1 MIPGYYRTIGFYL
14 DKTSGYTNVLTHHK
28 QRFNRYKH
36 PFGKGLDLTAMKV
49 LVSDALGEIGI
60 EMFEAEE
67 GLEVDVKTGL
77 APEEL
82 KAIIGDYHALVIRS
96 ATKVTEDL
104 LEAADNLKVV
114 GRAGIGL
121 DNVDIPAAT
130 KRGIVVMNTPGGN
143 VVTTAEHAIAM
154 MLSLTRNIPRG
165 TSTLKAGQWE
175 KKKLQ
180 GREIYNKV
188 LGVIGYGKIGAI
200 VANRARGLKMQVII
214 YDPFVTCEKIEND
227 GYQCVSLEELYSQA
241 DYITVHVPKMKETT
255 GLLNKAAFDQ
265 MKDGVMVVNCARGG
279 IVNEADL
286 YDALISGKVA
296 GAALDVFE
304 TEPPGESKLLDLDQ
318 VIGTPHLGASTRE
331 AQTNVATAVAEQII
345 LYLKKGSILN
355 AVNAPSIS
363 GELLQKLGPYLNL
376 GEQIGMLQA
385 QLVNQPISEISIE
398 YAGDFKGLDLSPV
411 TTAALKGFLVH
422 RVQDQVN
429 FVNADSLAKELGVKV
444 TESVSS
450 ESAEYLNLITMKA
463 KTNGYVQTVSGTIFG
478 KKETRIVRINS
489 FRLEMLP
496 IGHMVLIHNI
506 DKPGSIGQIG
516 TTLGKSNINIG
527 RMQVGQEEEGDR
539 NIIFMCTDT
548 PIPDEIVAEL
558 KELSLVKSVTPLEF

>member
-1 MIPGYYRTIGFYL
+1 
-14 DKTSGYTNVLTHHK
+14 
-28 QRFNRYKH
+28 
-36 PFGKGLDLTAMKV
+36 MKV
-49 LVSDALGEIGI
+49 LVSDALGDIGI
-60 EMFEAEE
+60 QMFEAEE

-104 LEAADNLKVV
+104 LEAAENLKVV

-200 VANRARGLKMQVII
+200 VANRARGLKMQVIV

-227 GYQCVSLEELYSQA
+227 GYQCVQLDELYRQA

-265 MKDGVMVVNCARGG
+265 MKTGVMVVNCARGG

-286 YDALISGKVA
+286 YDALVSGKVA

-304 TEPPGESKLLDLDQ
+304 TEPPGESPLLALDQ

-363 GELLQKLGPYLNL
+363 GELLQKLGPYLKL

-385 QLVNQPISEISIE
+385 QLRKQPVAEISIE

-411 TTAALKGFLVH
+411 TTAALKGFLAH

-450 ESAEYLNLITMKA
+450 ESAEYVNLITMKA
-463 KTNGYVQTVSGTIFG
+463 KTNDQVQTVSGTIFG

-489 FRLEMLP
+489 FRLEMVP

-516 TTLGKSNINIG
+516 TTLGKNNINIG

-539 NIIFMCTDT
+539 NIIFLCTDT
-548 PIPDEIVAEL
+548 PIPDQIVEEL
-558 KELSLVKSVTPLEF
+558 KGLSLVKSVTPLEF